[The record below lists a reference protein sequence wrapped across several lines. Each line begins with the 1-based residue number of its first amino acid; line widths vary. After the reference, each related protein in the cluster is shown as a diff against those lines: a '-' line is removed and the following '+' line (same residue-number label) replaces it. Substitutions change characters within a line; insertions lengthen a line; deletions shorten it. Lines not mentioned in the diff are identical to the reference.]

1 MFVSVTLHL
10 LFSWYVKILIF
21 ILSQTYSKI
30 RSSFCNQVFNIR
42 DVFSLYGCLDEQPVF
57 GVPLE
62 IAVERSHCHDGVDI
76 PVVVRDCIDYV
87 QEHGM

>member
-1 MFVSVTLHL
+1 M
-10 LFSWYVKILIF
+10 
-21 ILSQTYSKI
+21 
-30 RSSFCNQVFNIR
+30 
-42 DVFSLYGCLDEQPVF
+42 FSLYDPLDEQPVF

-62 IAVERSHCHDGVDI
+62 LAVERSHCHDGVDI